1 MARDIGSIDPD
12 RASKLGNHEYYKKIQ
27 NELKEKTQT
36 HNNRERKQQ
45 HEVQEEDDTKVNKLD
60 KTDATLKAKK
70 AMSIKDKVQ
79 IRSFRWE
86 QDDTGDFQITEPD
99 SSYMATSVD
108 LKNEGTA
115 IMKFMGVKIDFTEK
129 LPHLKQSYMQNVI
142 QTKSHNFF
150 LAKYA
155 GFKMGM
161 VGQLLSSLGVSAQEL
176 EELKKQAIE
185 TTVVDLLEQVCE
197 NIYNMELVTLV
208 FGKTKKA
215 RKPMAKFQEIQAQ
228 LLTQLKFMDKAD
240 YWSNT
245 RVLEEQSTQCRRII
259 DEFEAEKET
268 VSSQF
273 NYFEFKKQ
281 TKKEEKKSV
290 SVKIDDPNKEE
301 LSIFDVRK
309 KLDKLNLYIRRASD
323 RIKKH
328 DRNYRAIA
336 EKDKKE
342 QEMVKAGLK
351 VMDKKQ
357 KEEINI

>member
-1 MARDIGSIDPD
+1 
-12 RASKLGNHEYYKKIQ
+12 
-27 NELKEKTQT
+27 
-36 HNNRERKQQ
+36 
-45 HEVQEEDDTKVNKLD
+45 
-60 KTDATLKAKK
+60 
-70 AMSIKDKVQ
+70 
-79 IRSFRWE
+79 
-86 QDDTGDFQITEPD
+86 
-99 SSYMATSVD
+99 
-108 LKNEGTA
+108 
-115 IMKFMGVKIDFTEK
+115 
-129 LPHLKQSYMQNVI
+129 
-142 QTKSHNFF
+142 
-150 LAKYA
+150 
-155 GFKMGM
+155 
-161 VGQLLSSLGVSAQEL
+161 
-176 EELKKQAIE
+176 
-185 TTVVDLLEQVCE
+185 
-197 NIYNMELVTLV
+197 
-208 FGKTKKA
+208 
-215 RKPMAKFQEIQAQ
+215 MAKFQEIQAQ